1 MKKTIGLVLAGAMV
15 LSLAACGQGNGGSAQ
30 DDGTT
35 FRIGGIGPLTGNNAI
50 YGNAVMNGAQMAVD

>member
-35 FRIGGIGPLTGNNAI
+35 LEL
-50 YGNAVMNGAQMAVD
+50 AVSDH